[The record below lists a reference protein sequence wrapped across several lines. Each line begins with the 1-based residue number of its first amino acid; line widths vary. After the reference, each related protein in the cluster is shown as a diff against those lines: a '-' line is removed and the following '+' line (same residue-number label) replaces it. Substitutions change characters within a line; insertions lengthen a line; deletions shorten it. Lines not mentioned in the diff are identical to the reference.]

1 MSSQICLIVPS
12 RKAPSVVASTTNVT
26 CSMGTLFF
34 LRFKEKGG
42 KKKGE
47 RASRAPQVG
56 GAPGRVPQ
64 SDRSRQRAR
73 LSCFLPLWAKP
84 ESFRAVRWCVPTP
97 RTCSND
103 GSSKRGCRRTIHLTR
118 SERPASQILWKT
130 TAPWRPL
137 ALTHIT
143 KSFLKLEVFAAFAN
157 ARSPLLYHNLPVL
170 IESHYRFFQF
180 GMRKQFRSALH
191 LQSLGE

>member
-1 MSSQICLIVPS
+1 MTILAGPISGDWTGIPGIIQYRRISPPDPKIFAGLALS
-12 RKAPSVVASTTNVT
+12 A
-26 CSMGTLFF
+26 
-34 LRFKEKGG
+34 
-42 KKKGE
+42 E
-47 RASRAPQVG
+47 RQPRLEVG
-56 GAPGRVPQ
+56 QWLGRVPQ

-73 LSCFLPLWAKP
+73 LSCFLPPWAKP
-84 ESFRAVRWCVPTP
+84 ESFRAVRWRVPTP

-103 GSSKRGCRRTIHLTR
+103 GSNKRGCRRTIHLTR

-157 ARSPLLYHNLPVL
+157 ARSPLLL
-170 IESHYRFFQF
+170 S
-180 GMRKQFRSALH
+180 
-191 LQSLGE
+191 